1 MRSSS
6 APIVFDCQGEQ
17 LCGILHVP
25 MATPARIGVLVVVG
39 GPQYRAGSHRQFTLM
54 ARALA
59 DAGIAVMR
67 FDYRGMG
74 DSDGAVRSFEEIDDD
89 IAAAIDTFIQRV
101 PGLSRVVLWGLCDG
115 ASAALM
121 YSSRDTRVAGL
132 ILANPWVRTQAG
144 EARTYLRHYYVT
156 RLLQKS
162 FWSKLLGGKFDPLRS
177 VRELAATL
185 TKARQAS
192 TPAQAQR
199 TSFLDRMLRSCDA
212 FRGDIL
218 LLISEKDLT
227 AREFVDLCRQSKYW
241 QRAFGRA
248 GVETVTLAGADHTF
262 SSGRDLDTAT
272 AACARWLQALEA
284 RL

>member
-17 LCGILHVP
+17 LFGIVHVP
-25 MATPARIGVLVVVG
+25 AAAPARVGLLVVVG

-74 DSDGAVRSFEEIDDD
+74 DSDGAVRSFEDIEDD
-89 IAAAIDTFIQRV
+89 IAAAIDTFMQRV
-101 PGLSRVVLWGLCDG
+101 PGLSQVVLWGLCDG

-121 YSSRDTRVAGL
+121 YSSRDSRVAGL
-132 ILANPWVRTQAG
+132 ILVNPWVRTQAG
-144 EARTYLRHYYVT
+144 EARTYLRHYYLT

-162 FWSKLLGGKFDPLRS
+162 FWSKVLGGKFNPVRS
-177 VRELAATL
+177 VRELAATV
-185 TKARQAS
+185 TNARRAS
-192 TPAQAQR
+192 APAPAQRA
-199 TSFLDRMLRSCDA
+199 SFLDRMLRSCDA
-212 FRGDIL
+212 FRGGIL

-227 AREFVDLCRQSKYW
+227 AQEFVDLCRESKHW
-241 QRAFGRA
+241 RRAFGRV
-248 GVETVTLAGADHTF
+248 GIETVTLAGADHTF
-262 SSGRDLDTAT
+262 SSSTDLHTAT
-272 AACARWLQALEA
+272 ATCARWLQALAA
-284 RL
+284 RP